1 MFFGLTALVGLL
13 FMVPMIEE
21 SRVLSAGLI
30 GVSRI
35 FFSRFYLSLAIGYT
49 LIVCLQ
55 TESFSVQIQSTAA
68 GMIESISLLGI
79 IVAPSIVSYSMW
91 MGWNSMVVLSLLL
104 VLGMIPTKFIQE
116 THPDAM
122 PENVLLF
129 VERRKVEELGEELI
143 SVNSG

>member
-13 FMVPMIEE
+13 FMVPLIEE

-35 FFSRFYLSLAIGYT
+35 FFSIFYFSLAIGYT

-68 GMIESISLLGI
+68 GIIESISLLGI
-79 IVAPSIVSYSMW
+79 ILAPSIVSYSMW
-91 MGWNSMVVLSLLL
+91 MGWNSMVLLSLLL
-104 VLGMIPTKFIQE
+104 VLGMIPTKFIVE
-116 THPDAM
+116 THPDATS
-122 PENVLLF
+122 ENDVLL
-129 VERRKVEELGEELI
+129 VEVKKV
-143 SVNSG
+143 